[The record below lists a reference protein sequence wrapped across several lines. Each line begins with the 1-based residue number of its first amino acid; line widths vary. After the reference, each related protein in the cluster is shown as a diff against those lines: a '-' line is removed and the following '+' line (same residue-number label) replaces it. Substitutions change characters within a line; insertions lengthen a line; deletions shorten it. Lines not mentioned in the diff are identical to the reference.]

1 MKAVVTGGLGF
12 IGSHLCE
19 RLLRDGHTVTI
30 VDDLSTGAR
39 ENIAHLGDPPELS
52 CHIGT
57 ILNMPLMEQLVR
69 ESDVVFHLA
78 AVVGVRRVLEAP
90 LNCLNTNIGG
100 TAAVLEASVKYGVKV
115 LIASSSEVY
124 GKNGDGPLAEDD
136 PRVLGSAA
144 IPRWVY
150 SVSKMA
156 DECLALSYWRER
168 HLPVVVM
175 RFFNIVGPRQTG
187 RYGMVLP
194 TFARQALSNLP
205 ITVYGNGQQIRS
217 FTYVSDAVDA
227 MVGLAANSRAV
238 GEVFNVGSEE
248 TVAIGELAHR
258 VKEAAQSDSPIEYVP
273 FHITFGDD
281 FEEPEMRVPNISKL
295 RSFVGYKPRVRLNE
309 MIDNVLADSRAQEAH
324 CHKRRTGEPRLRGGG
339 SRCER

>member
-1 MKAVVTGGLGF
+1 MKALVTGGLGF

-19 RLLRDGHTVTI
+19 RLLRDGHTVAI
-30 VDDLSTGAR
+30 VDDLSTGSR

-52 CHIGT
+52 CYVDT
-57 ILNMPLMEQLVR
+57 VLNTSLLERLIRQ
-69 ESDVVFHLA
+69 SDVVFHLA
-78 AVVGVRRVLEAP
+78 AVVGVRRVLDAP
-90 LNCLNTNIGG
+90 LKCLSTNITG
-100 TAAVLEASVKYGVKV
+100 TATILEASAKCGAKV

-124 GKNGDGPLAEDD
+124 GKNGSGSLAEDD

-144 IPRWVY
+144 VPRWVY

-168 HLPVVVM
+168 DLPVVVM

-205 ITVYGNGQQIRS
+205 ITVYGDGKQVRS

-227 MVGLAANSRAV
+227 MVALAASPAAI

-248 TVAIGELAHR
+248 TIAIGSLAQR
-258 VKEAAQSDSPIEYVP
+258 VKEAAHSGSPIKYIP
-273 FHITFGDD
+273 FEVAFGSD
-281 FEEPEMRVPNISKL
+281 FEEPYMRVPDISKL
-295 RSFVGYKPRVRLNE
+295 RAYVGYEPKVRLHE
-309 MIDNVLADSRAQEAH
+309 MIDNVLADSRAQEGV
-324 CHKRRTGEPRLRGGG
+324 RREREATEPTVRAGR
-339 SRCER
+339 SAWPT